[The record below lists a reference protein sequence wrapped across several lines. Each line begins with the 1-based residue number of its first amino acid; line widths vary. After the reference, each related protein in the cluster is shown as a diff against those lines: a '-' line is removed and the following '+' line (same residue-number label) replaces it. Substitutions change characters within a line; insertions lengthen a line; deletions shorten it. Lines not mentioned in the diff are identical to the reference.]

1 MLRQQEV
8 IERVFVKFTKT
19 LFLACYNVYML
30 KEQLHNMLPGR
41 WVGDSSPTVTVSG
54 FDALKILTGMFQPKG
69 KEDSEDEA
77 SDEDYYNRV

>member
-1 MLRQQEV
+1 
-8 IERVFVKFTKT
+8 
-19 LFLACYNVYML
+19 
-30 KEQLHNMLPGR
+30 MLPGR

-77 SDEDYYNRV
+77 SDEDDYNRVY